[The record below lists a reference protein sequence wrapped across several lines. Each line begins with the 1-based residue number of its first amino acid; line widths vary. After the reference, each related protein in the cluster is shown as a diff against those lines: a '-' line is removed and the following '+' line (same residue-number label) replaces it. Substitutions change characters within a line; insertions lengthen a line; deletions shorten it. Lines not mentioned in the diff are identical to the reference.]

1 MEIIIYTMKKEPNII
16 ITNDED
22 TILEI
27 MTKLKEITG
36 INIQKTRLL
45 YKDIYLNPNN
55 TVESYN
61 IKHGDIMYLI
71 LR

>member
-1 MEIIIYTMKKEPNII
+1 
-16 ITNDED
+16 
-22 TILEI
+22 

-36 INIQKTRLL
+36 INIQKTRLC
-45 YKDIYLNPNN
+45 YNGAYLNPNN